1 MQIQFRTK
9 KLEKQYAQHKL
20 AVKAYG
26 VKVARKYVQRI
37 NIIKETKDFDELS
50 VLPGLKCH
58 QLKGDREG
66 QYAIN
71 LTGFYRLIFTLV
83 GESLE
88 IVQIEEVSKHYDD

>member
-1 MQIQFRTK
+1 MQIEFRTK
-9 KLEKQYAQHKL
+9 KLEKQYVQHKL

-26 VKVARKYVQRI
+26 NEVARKFIQRI
-37 NIIKETKDFDELS
+37 NIIKQAKDFDELS
-50 VLPGLKCH
+50 GLRGLRCH
-58 QLKGDREG
+58 PLKGDREG
-66 QYAIN
+66 QYAID

>member
-1 MQIQFRTK
+1 MQIEFRTK
-9 KLEKQYAQHKL
+9 KLQKQYVQQNL

-26 VKVARKYVQRI
+26 NEVARKYIQRI
-37 NIIKETKDFDELS
+37 NIIKHAKDFDELS
-50 VLPGLKCH
+50 GLPGLRCH
-58 QLKGDREG
+58 PLKGDREG
-66 QYAIN
+66 QYAID

>member
-1 MQIQFRTK
+1 LQIQYRTK
-9 KLEKQYAQHKL
+9 KLEKQYTQHKL

-26 VKVARKYVQRI
+26 AEVARKYVQRI
-37 NIIKETKDFDELS
+37 NIIKQTKDYDELS
-50 VLPGLKCH
+50 ILPGLKCH
-58 QLKGDREG
+58 PLKGDREG
-66 QYAIN
+66 QYAIY

>member
-1 MQIQFRTK
+1 LQIQFRTK
-9 KLEKQYAQHKL
+9 KLEKQYTQHKL

-26 VKVARKYVQRI
+26 SEVARKYVQRI
-37 NIIKETKDFDELS
+37 NIIKLTKDFDELAG
-50 VLPGLKCH
+50 LPGLKCH
-58 QLKGDREG
+58 PLKGDREG
-66 QYAIN
+66 QYAIY

>member
-9 KLEKQYAQHKL
+9 KLEKQYIQHKL

-26 VKVARKYVQRI
+26 NKVARKYVQRI
-37 NIIKETKDFDELS
+37 NIIKRAKDFDELS

-58 QLKGDREG
+58 PLKGSREG
-66 QYAIN
+66 QYAIY

-83 GESLE
+83 GEFLE

>member
-9 KLEKQYAQHKL
+9 KLEKQYNQNKL

-26 VKVARKYVQRI
+26 NEVARKYVQRI
-37 NIIKETKDFDELS
+37 NIIKLTKDFDELAG
-50 VLPGLKCH
+50 LPGLKCH
-58 QLKGDREG
+58 PLKGDREG
-66 QYAIN
+66 QYAIY

>member
-9 KLEKQYAQHKL
+9 KLEKQYTQHKL

-26 VKVARKYVQRI
+26 NEAARRYVERI
-37 NIIKETKDFDELS
+37 NIIKQTKIFDELS
-50 VLPGLKCH
+50 GLPGLKCH
-58 QLKGDREG
+58 SLKGDRER
-66 QYAIN
+66 QYAIY

>member
-1 MQIQFRTK
+1 LQIEFRTK
-9 KLEKQYAQHKL
+9 KLEKQYVQQKL

-26 VKVARKYVQRI
+26 NKVARKYIQRI
-37 NIIKETKDFDELS
+37 NIIKQANDFDELS
-50 VLPGLKCH
+50 GLPGLRCH
-58 QLKGDREG
+58 PLKGDREG
-66 QYAIN
+66 QYAID